1 MEDTDSD
8 AQEDPEMFT
17 SKDHRAKFKIKK
29 HIKTC
34 IGGNIKATA
43 QKAKRDENMD

>member
-1 MEDTDSD
+1 
-8 AQEDPEMFT
+8 MFT

-43 QKAKRDENMD
+43 QKAKRDKNMD